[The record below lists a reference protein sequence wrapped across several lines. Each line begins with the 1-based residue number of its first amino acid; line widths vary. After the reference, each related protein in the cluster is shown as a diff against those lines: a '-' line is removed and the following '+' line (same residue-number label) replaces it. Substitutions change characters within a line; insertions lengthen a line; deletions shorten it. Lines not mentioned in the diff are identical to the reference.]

1 MTICPLPSDNKIDS
15 GLPQRCREVAA
26 DLPLNHPL
34 RHSLLRNADRY
45 DALLPKESDLT
56 IELLKLNTDLKELI
70 PDSMLAAAEWT
81 EKWHAIEHQINAVWD
96 LRDGN
101 RTELHRLWDDLDSDL
116 RKAEGK

>member
-15 GLPQRCREVAA
+15 GLPRRCREVAA
-26 DLPLNHPL
+26 ELPLNHPL
-34 RHSLLRNADRY
+34 RDSLLRNADRY
-45 DALLPKESDLT
+45 DALLPKDNDLT

-81 EKWHAIEHQINAVWD
+81 EKWHAIERQINAVWD